1 MRDLGQLSI
10 RGSLLRYSGQSA
22 SPAAKRRLPWLGLL
36 ITLTCLLLS
45 SIAWAGPKER
55 AEDLMR
61 DAMDQD
67 YLATNFKA
75 AEAKLT
81 TALKVCEGDKCPKDV
96 EARIHHHLGVV
107 YAGGMN
113 RHAEAV
119 EQFKE
124 MLKLSPDM
132 ALDGNFVTDTVQ
144 KAYDEA
150 MEAVGPAPVTVDK
163 AVAVLEE
170 KPWAEQLVG
179 TPIPVYVTIPEGVS
193 ANKVVT
199 RYRAPGDKNWKEIT
213 LRITG
218 EGYGGYIPCTA
229 VSKAGEVL
237 YFTTAFDE
245 NLDRVASAG
254 SAAEPRRVVLKPS
267 IDGRQPALPGT
278 TPPDA
283 CPGQV
288 ENRLSCESN
297 DDCPG
302 DQACKDLYC
311 VAAEEAY
318 EPTADDLA
326 VKNWFSLAFS
336 PDLSVVQSTDDAC
349 SPNAQKDGTLS
360 CFFSNGQYQGVPVED
375 GKSNSLK
382 GGVGYG
388 SMRVMVGYDRLIGQR
403 LLIGARLGFAFLGH
417 PERADGKKFNPFH
430 GELRVTFHFA
440 NEPFTHAGVRPY
452 VFAGGGWAD
461 SVARITT
468 PIQNTG
474 TDGQPEPPVNVDAYQ
489 LGGGYFAGA
498 GLGMQYA
505 VDKNLGM
512 NIELGV
518 RQMFPDSATVIAP
531 SLGLAYGL

>member
-1 MRDLGQLSI
+1 MRDLGQST
-10 RGSLLRYSGQSA
+10 RASSLRSS
-22 SPAAKRRLPWLGLL
+22 KTWRLPWVACLVALAS
-36 ITLTCLLLS
+36 LLLTVS
-45 SIAWAGPKER
+45 AWAGPKER

-75 AEAKLT
+75 AEAKLQ

-119 EQFKE
+119 EQFKQ
-124 MLKLSPDM
+124 MLKLSPEM
-132 ALDGNFVTDTVQ
+132 ALDGNFATDTVQ

-150 MEAVGPAPVTVDK
+150 AEVVGPAPVTVEK

-170 KPWAEQLVG
+170 KPWAEQVVG
-179 TPIPVYVTIPEGVS
+179 TPVPVYVTLPEGVT

-199 RYRAPGDKNWKEIT
+199 RYRAPGSKSWKEVT
-213 LRITG
+213 LRSTG

-229 VSKAGEVL
+229 VGKPGEVL

-254 SAAEPRRVVLKPS
+254 SAAEPRRVVLKAS

-283 CPGQV
+283 CPSQV
-288 ENRLSCESN
+288 DNRLSCEID

-302 DQACKDLYC
+302 DQACKDTYC
-311 VAAEEAY
+311 VPAEDAY

-326 VKNWFSLAFS
+326 VKNWLSLAYS
-336 PDLSVVQSTDDAC
+336 PDLSIVQSTDDAC

-360 CFFSNGQYQGVPVED
+360 CFFSNGQYTGTPIVD

-403 LLIGARLGFAFLGH
+403 FLAGLRLGFAFLGH
-417 PERADGKKFNPFH
+417 PEREDGKKFNPFH
-430 GELRVTFHFA
+430 AELRFAFHFA

-452 VFAGGGWAD
+452 VFFGGGMAD
-461 SVARITT
+461 EVARITT
-468 PIQNTG
+468 PVRQDNG
-474 TDGQPEPPVNVDAYQ
+474 NGQPETLNVDAYQ
-489 LGGGYFAGA
+489 LGGGFFAGA

-505 VDKNLGM
+505 VEKNLAM
-512 NIELGV
+512 VIELGV